1 LKEHESKY
9 EPLGHDE
16 TFHIME
22 EILAMQIGLGDDTR
36 VGDEENDEAEA
47 MIRAITHGEID
58 NQVYS
63 KMADDLEKAAQIK
76 RKAEKPKKKK
86 KKKTNAASTSSAS
99 ELATSASEV
108 SVK

>member
-1 LKEHESKY
+1 MILTK
-9 EPLGHDE
+9 L
-16 TFHIME
+16 TFYYIF
-22 EILAMQIGLGDDTR
+22 QR

-58 NQVYS
+58 QKVYGQ
-63 KMADDLEKAAQIK
+63 MADDLEKAAK
-76 RKAEKPKKKK
+76 LKLKGGKPKKKK
-86 KKKTNAASTSSAS
+86 KKKNANSTSSVSGS